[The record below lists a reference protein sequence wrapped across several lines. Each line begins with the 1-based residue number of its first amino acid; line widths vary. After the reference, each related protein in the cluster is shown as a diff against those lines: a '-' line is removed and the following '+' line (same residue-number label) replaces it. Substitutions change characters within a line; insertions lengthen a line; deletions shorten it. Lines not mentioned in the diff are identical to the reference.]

1 MMVLATPTEN
11 SETGLGEFRE
21 GESGAAVSRI
31 SSGQG

>member
-1 MMVLATPTEN
+1 MVLAVPTEN
-11 SETGLGEFRE
+11 SETALREFRG